1 MKRQNNLLATGLIAL
16 LLTGASCTTTTAN
29 EPQLAFP
36 TAEGYGKYTRGGRG
50 GAVYE
55 VTNFHAGAS
64 LPVRDAVDSRIIEE
78 VRGGYATY
86 EGKTYKEQKRQP
98 DLSKKS
104 GIIDSQNDVG
114 GWPVLNSLPAPAD
127 SDHDGMPDEWEKA
140 QKLNPHNPDDRNQ
153 TDKDGWTNLERY
165 LNGLAHTQSTKTINR
180 TENS

>member
-1 MKRQNNLLATGLIAL
+1 MKRQNNLLATALIAL
-16 LLTGASCTTTTAN
+16 LLTGAACTNTNWWATIG
-29 EPQLAFP
+29 LS
-36 TAEGYGKYTRGGRG
+36 YGWGIWQIYTRR
-50 GAVYE
+50 
-55 VTNFHAGAS
+55 TRRWSLCHAGAS

-86 EGKTYKEQKRQP
+86 EGQTYKEQKRQP

-114 GWPVLNSLPAPAD
+114 GWPVLNSLPAPED

-140 QKLNPHNPDDRNQ
+140 QKLNPNNPNDRNL

-165 LNGLAHTQSTKTINR
+165 LNGLAHPWIWVL
-180 TENS
+180 